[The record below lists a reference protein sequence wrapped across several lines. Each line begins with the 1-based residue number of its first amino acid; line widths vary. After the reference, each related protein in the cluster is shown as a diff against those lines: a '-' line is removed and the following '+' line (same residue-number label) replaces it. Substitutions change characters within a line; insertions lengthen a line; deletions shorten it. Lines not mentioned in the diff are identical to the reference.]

1 VNLVD
6 RFVETFLA
14 IYRDYKG
21 KWGLIDIYAYKT
33 LGRSVK
39 AFASLIMGINGE
51 PRTIN
56 AYLLSNG
63 EVAIISDVT
72 PVFRGSFKCGG
83 QLAKLTVDMYLP
95 QEEYTLCLGA
105 RINELGDFFL
115 ALTGDYGEE
124 RVVVYGKV
132 PREHVNYGS
141 LVQVLSGVRG
151 FLVKVYSPAH

>member
-6 RFVETFLA
+6 RFIEAFLA
-14 IYRDYKG
+14 VYRDYKV
-21 KWGLIDIYAYKT
+21 KWSLIDVYAYRT

-39 AFASLIMGINGE
+39 AFASLIMNINGE
-51 PRTIN
+51 PKTIN
-56 AYLLSNG
+56 IYLLSNG
-63 EVAIISDVT
+63 EAVIISDVT
-72 PVFRGSFKCGG
+72 PVFRGNVKCGG
-83 QLAKLTVDMYLP
+83 WLVKLTVDMYLP

-105 RINELGDFFL
+105 RIDELGDFFL
-115 ALTGDYGEE
+115 ALTSDYGEE

-132 PREHVNYGS
+132 PREHVNYSS